1 MPGSA
6 ASVSLRFKWRT
17 FLSSRGTC
25 DCIFI
30 QSCSQIRAGECIYWN
45 LSNVCWDWNTS
56 SYLAINKWW
65 CCEMFPDHSG
75 GRGLKGRTAAVGEW
89 IEPRDSPSGL
99 GAQPPVTPLQPQ
111 QEIIQFHPRAIGR
124 SPVWWAILWA
134 SRENRSYLE
143 LRLPG
148 PLFLSITPRSPDTP
162 RHLAETL
169 AITRLCSIRS
179 GGTSKSMSNAASCDI
194 MLTQDTCG
202 ALAFMKPFIQR
213 SCLEEKLIFRSAAI
227 PKL

>member
-1 MPGSA
+1 MQHQCH
-6 ASVSLRFKWRT
+6 FKWRT
-17 FLSSRGTC
+17 FLSSHGTY

-30 QSCSQIRAGECIYWN
+30 KSCLQIRAGECIYWN
-45 LSNVCWDWNTS
+45 FPNVCWDWNTS

-75 GRGLKGRTAAVGEW
+75 GKGLKRWMAAVREW

-124 SPVWWAILWA
+124 SPVWWSILWA

-143 LRLPG
+143 APSPG
-148 PLFLSITPRSPDTP
+148 TFVPLNHSAD
-162 RHLAETL
+162 
-169 AITRLCSIRS
+169 S
-179 GGTSKSMSNAASCDI
+179 GHTE
-194 MLTQDTCG
+194 
-202 ALAFMKPFIQR
+202 ALGWDSGHYAPLQHQ
-213 SCLEEKLIFRSAAI
+213 
-227 PKL
+227 